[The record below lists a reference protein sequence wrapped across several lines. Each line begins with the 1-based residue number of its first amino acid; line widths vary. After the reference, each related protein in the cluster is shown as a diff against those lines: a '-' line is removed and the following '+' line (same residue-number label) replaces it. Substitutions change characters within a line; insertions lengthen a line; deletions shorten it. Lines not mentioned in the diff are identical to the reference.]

1 MRIRLLI
8 LGLRLYS
15 VSAVGIEEKEKNLN
29 MIKESFESAIES
41 HAQMKDRMQ
50 VMTAGYKQLYKSRT
64 SEFSKFDEKSNKIEK
79 IVSEIEQK
87 IEHCSSIKSSGN
99 ALSNRNSAE
108 TEEYTTNQEYSTD
121 EEYTTAGEEEYVT
134 GDEDGNERKKSN
146 HHVPSRESIDC
157 NENFLNTLAASITN
171 LERELS
177 PLRST
182 YVHYMKK
189 CLNYKSTEKTTLYKM
204 CLAGCPFAETLVY
217 FGVLKSKNEYSS
229 WQAQPS
235 NLNFLKDEFNSR
247 VDIARIRKFC
257 KELWQNT
264 QIKRIPLVEALDEGY
279 STILGGMFKSD
290 RISKEKIC
298 QILDDYNNIY
308 AGLPIEKDSL
318 SSTDIVNIL
327 AFKVHLSGVDKK
339 VYSASNRFCNAI
351 INTIEYMIKTNNLA
365 RAKINIKSMAGL
377 CQSLMHGREF
387 NNSADSAVHIEVED
401 SMFNKV
407 CKLTRDLRT
416 IDVYT
421 NESICM
427 YLAMHPAYH
436 LLKIIDVTTEKIESK
451 DSYRVCIKIAPIHS
465 IRRKSTAPISPMLML
480 LVDAQSIEFTSPENT
495 PKNLA
500 DLIKRLSDGLKLPYC
515 SQV

>member
-1 MRIRLLI
+1 MRIGLLI
-8 LGLRLYS
+8 LGLGLYS
-15 VSAVGIEEKEKNLN
+15 ASAIAIEEKEKNLN
-29 MIKESFESAIES
+29 TIKGSLERAIKS

-50 VMTAGYKQLYKSRT
+50 VMNASYTQLYKNRT
-64 SEFSKFDEKSNKIEK
+64 SDFSNFDKKSKKIEK
-79 IVSEIEQK
+79 IVSEIKQK
-87 IEHCSSIKSSGN
+87 IEHNSGIKGSEN
-99 ALSNRNSAE
+99 ALSNRHSTEA
-108 TEEYTTNQEYSTD
+108 EEYTTNQEYSID
-121 EEYTTAGEEEYVT
+121 EEYTTAEEEEYVT
-134 GDEDGNERKKSN
+134 ADEDSNERKN
-146 HHVPSRESIDC
+146 RDHHVTSRESIDC

-177 PLRST
+177 SLRNT
-182 YVHYMKK
+182 YVHCMKK

-204 CLAGCPFAETLVY
+204 CLAGCPFAETLIY

-235 NLNFLKDEFNSR
+235 NLNFLKGEFNGR
-247 VDIARIRKFC
+247 VDIVRIRKFC
-257 KELWQNT
+257 KEFWQNT
-264 QIKRIPLVEALDEGY
+264 QVKRMLLVEALDEGY

-298 QILDDYNNIY
+298 QILDDYNTIY
-308 AGLPIEKDSL
+308 AGLPIERDSL
-318 SSTDIVNIL
+318 SSSDIVNIL

-339 VYSASNRFCNAI
+339 VYSAPNRFCNAI

-365 RAKINIKSMAGL
+365 RAKTNIRRMADL

-387 NNSADSAVHIEVED
+387 NNSADSAVDIEVDD

-407 CKLTRDLRT
+407 CKLTRDLRI
-416 IDVYT
+416 IDVHT

-436 LLKIIDVTTEKIESK
+436 LLKITDVIIEKIGSK
-451 DSYRVCIKIAPIHS
+451 DSYTAYIKMAPIHS
-465 IRRKSTAPISPMLML
+465 IRRKSAAPISPMLML
-480 LVDAQSIEFTSPENT
+480 LVDAESIEFISPENT

-500 DLIKRLSDGLKLPYC
+500 DLIKRLSDGLKLPYS